1 MVNHFNVN
9 IKAIIDG
16 NSIKT
21 MKVYN
26 IQFFDTMLYFASS
39 LDKMAKNFGLNISKT
54 ILPYKFVNKD
64 NLYYIGEQP
73 D

>member
-54 ILPYKFVNKD
+54 IFPYKFVNKD